1 MKKEPKSD
9 KMRAAWYWVTGRN
22 ADGTKKQ
29 KTRFGKRTNISL
41 LVVCWIMALMPI
53 IIIWYLF
60 ASQPEEDLPSVA
72 SLENPPELLASI
84 VYADD
89 GKTELG
95 RYWSVNRT
103 TVDYNEISPYVFDA
117 LIATEDERYL
127 EHAGIDFRAV
137 MRAVMNAGEAGG
149 ASTISQQ
156 LAKLLF
162 TLQKRENER
171 ALKAAGK
178 PIPNQASGIWKRI
191 NEKIQENIIA
201 VRLEERY
208 TKKEIIT
215 MYLNQFDFLYNAVGI
230 ENAAKVY
237 FNKEPI
243 DLSKSEAAMLVG
255 MCKNPSLYNP
265 YSYQIK
271 NYRPAVAKQKGIDM
285 DNVTEA
291 QMQELRSKD
300 STRAHLRRD
309 QVLKQWLKNS
319 NSKNKA
325 LQNYITQADYDT
337 LRLQNVDIDYQIVD
351 HKQGIAPYFRESLRA
366 DLTKL
371 FEMKNE
377 DGSFVYAKKDGSPYN
392 IYNDGLKIYTTINV
406 DMQEYAEK
414 AVRKHLKERL
424 QPEFEKNNKNLRNFP
439 FANSIKDDV
448 VKNLMKMGRGQT
460 ERYRLLKQKGAS
472 EEEILKEFSYPV
484 PMRVFSWDGDI
495 DTVMSPDDSIRY
507 YKSILRSSLMSMDP
521 NTGFVKAWVGGIDFN
536 HFAFDQVKQ
545 GKRQVGSTIKPFVY
559 ATALSMRTSQPCTKY
574 EEGSSFCVDIYGPN
588 GKVTKAWCPA
598 GKIPA
603 NATMERGL
611 ALSNNPVTVAVMSSM
626 GGNSGPN
633 NIAKLC
639 KDAGLKIRK
648 EDIVPSMCLGVMD
661 LSVHDMVAAQSI
673 FVNQGIYTEP
683 TTILRIED
691 RNGNVIYNANPVSR
705 EVLSSDIAYR
715 TLKMMEGVVDYGTS
729 TSLRGT
735 YHPWGGIK
743 HPMAGKT
750 GTTQS
755 NSDGWFIGLTP
766 DLVTGVWTGGEE
778 RAERFRSML
787 WGQGARMALPVYGYY
802 MQQVYKDKNIKIS
815 TEEFEE
821 PIGYDPTQF
830 ECENGGGDDPDFGL

>member
-29 KTRFGKRTNISL
+29 KTRFGKRTTISL
-41 LVVCWIMALMPI
+41 LVICWIMALMPI
-53 IIIWYLF
+53 LVIWYLF

-162 TLQKRENER
+162 TLQKREKER
-171 ALKAAGK
+171 ALRAAGK

-237 FNKEPI
+237 FNKAPI
-243 DLSKSEAAMLVG
+243 DLTKSEAAMLVG

-271 NYRPAVAKQKGIDM
+271 NYRPAVAKQKGIEM

-291 QMQELRSKD
+291 QMQELRSND

-319 NSKNKA
+319 NAKNKA
-325 LQNYITQADYDT
+325 LQNFITQADYDT
-337 LRLQNVDIDYQIVD
+337 LRLQNINIDYQVVD

-366 DLTKL
+366 DLTTL

-377 DGSFVYAKKDGSPYN
+377 DGSYVYAKKDGSPYN

-414 AVRKHLKERL
+414 AIRKHLKGRL

-460 ERYRLLKQKGAS
+460 ERYRLLKKNGAT

-545 GKRQVGSTIKPFVY
+545 GKRQVGSTFKPFVY
-559 ATALSMRTSQPCTKY
+559 A
-574 EEGSSFCVDIYGPN
+574 
-588 GKVTKAWCPA
+588 
-598 GKIPA
+598 
-603 NATMERGL
+603 
-611 ALSNNPVTVAVMSSM
+611 PV
-626 GGNSGPN
+626 
-633 NIAKLC
+633 
-639 KDAGLKIRK
+639 
-648 EDIVPSMCLGVMD
+648 
-661 LSVHDMVAAQSI
+661 
-673 FVNQGIYTEP
+673 
-683 TTILRIED
+683 
-691 RNGNVIYNANPVSR
+691 
-705 EVLSSDIAYR
+705 
-715 TLKMMEGVVDYGTS
+715 
-729 TSLRGT
+729 
-735 YHPWGGIK
+735 
-743 HPMAGKT
+743 
-750 GTTQS
+750 
-755 NSDGWFIGLTP
+755 
-766 DLVTGVWTGGEE
+766 
-778 RAERFRSML
+778 
-787 WGQGARMALPVYGYY
+787 
-802 MQQVYKDKNIKIS
+802 
-815 TEEFEE
+815 
-821 PIGYDPTQF
+821 
-830 ECENGGGDDPDFGL
+830 

>member
-9 KMRAAWYWVTGRN
+9 KLSAAWYWITGRN
-22 ADGTKKQ
+22 ANGTKKQ
-29 KTRFGKRTNISL
+29 KTRFKKRTTISL
-41 LVVCWIMALMPI
+41 FVLCWIAALLPI
-53 IIIWYLF
+53 LLIWYLF

-127 EHAGIDFRAV
+127 EHAGIDFRAL
-137 MRAVMNAGEAGG
+137 MRAVSNAGRNGG
-149 ASTISQQ
+149 ASTITQQ

-162 TLQKRENER
+162 TLKKRDEER
-171 ALKAAGK
+171 ALRAAGK
-178 PIPNQASGIWKRI
+178 PIPNEKSGIWRRI

-215 MYLNQFDFLYNAVGI
+215 MYLNQFDFLHNAVGI

-237 FNKEPI
+237 FNKKPI
-243 DLSKSEAAMLVG
+243 DLTKSEAAMLVG
-255 MCKNPSLYNP
+255 MCKNPSLFNP

-271 NYRPAVAKQKGIDM
+271 NYRPVVARRKGVDIK
-285 DNVTEA
+285 NVTEA
-291 QMQELRSKD
+291 QMQEIRTQD

-319 NSKNKA
+319 NAKNKG
-325 LQNYITQADYDT
+325 LQNYITQAEYDT
-337 LRLQNVDIDYQIVD
+337 LRLQHIEIDYQVVD
-351 HKQGIAPYFRESLRA
+351 HKQGIAPYFRESLRS
-366 DLTKL
+366 DLTAL
-371 FEMKNE
+371 FALKNE
-377 DGSFVYAKKDGSPYN
+377 DGSYVYAKKDGSPYN

-406 DMQEYAEK
+406 SMQEYAEK
-414 AVRKHLKERL
+414 AMRKHLKGTL

-460 ERYRLLKQKGAS
+460 ERYRRLKQKGAS
-472 EEEILKEFSYPV
+472 EKEILEEFSFPV
-484 PMRVFSWDGDI
+484 PMRVFTWEGEV
-495 DTVMSPDDSIRY
+495 DTVLSPDDSIRY
-507 YKSILRSSLMSMDP
+507 YKSILRSSLMSMEP
-521 NTGFVKAWVGGIDFN
+521 STGFVKAWVGGIDFN

-574 EEGSSFCVDIYGPN
+574 EEGSSFCVDIFGPN

-611 ALSNNPVTVAVMSSM
+611 ALSNNPITVAVMSSM
-626 GGNSGPN
+626 GGYAGPN
-633 NIAKLC
+633 SIAKIC
-639 KDAGLKIRK
+639 GDAGLIIPK
-648 EDIVPSMCLGVMD
+648 DQIVPSMCLGVMD
-661 LSVHDMVAAQSI
+661 LSVHDMTAAQAM
-673 FVNQGIYTEP
+673 FVNQGIYVEP

-691 RNGNVIYNANPVSR
+691 RNGNVIYSANPKSR
-705 EVLSSDIAYR
+705 EVLSPHIAYR
-715 TLKMMEGVVDYGTS
+715 TLQMMKGVVQYGTS
-729 TSLRGT
+729 TSLRSGR
-735 YHPWGGIK
+735 PWGGIK
-743 HPMAGKT
+743 YPMAGKT

-778 RAERFRSML
+778 RAERFRSMT
-787 WGQGARMALPVYGYY
+787 WGQGARMALPIYGYY
-802 MQQVYKDKNIKIS
+802 MQQVYKDRKLKIS
-815 TEEFEE
+815 TEDFEE
-821 PIGYDPTQF
+821 PIGFDPTVF
-830 ECENGGGDDPDFGL
+830 ECEPGDGKEPDLGL

>member
-1 MKKEPKSD
+1 MKKDQKQDKLKS
-9 KMRAAWYWVTGRN
+9 AWYWVTGRN
-22 ADGTKKQ
+22 SDGTKKV
-29 KTRFGKRTNISL
+29 KTRFTRRTTWIL
-41 LVVCWIMALMPI
+41 FVACWIFALLPI
-53 IIIWYLF
+53 FGVWYLF
-60 ASQPEEDLPSVA
+60 ASQPEEELPSVA

-127 EHAGIDFRAV
+127 QHAGIDFRAV
-137 MRAVMNAGEAGG
+137 MRAVSNAGKAGG

-162 TLQKRENER
+162 TLQQREKER
-171 ALKAAGK
+171 ALRAAGK
-178 PIPNQASGIWKRI
+178 PIPNQKTGIMRRLD
-191 NEKIQENIIA
+191 EKIRENIIA

-237 FNKEPI
+237 FNKKPI
-243 DLSKSEAAMLVG
+243 DLTKAEAAMLVG

-265 YSYQIK
+265 YTYQIK
-271 NYRPAVAKQKGIDM
+271 NYRPSVAKEKGISLDA
-285 DNVTEA
+285 VTEA
-291 QMQELRSKD
+291 QMQELRAKD
-300 STRAHLRRD
+300 SIRAHLRRD

-319 NSKNKA
+319 KSKNEA
-325 LQNYITQADYDT
+325 LQNYITQEEYDT
-337 LRLQNVDIDYQIVD
+337 LRLQSCTIDYQVVD
-351 HKQGIAPYFRESLRA
+351 HKQGVAPYFRESLRA

-377 DGSFVYAKKDGSPYN
+377 DGSYVYAKKDGSPYN
-392 IYNDGLKIYTTINV
+392 IYNDGLRIYTTINV
-406 DMQEYAEK
+406 EMQQYAEE
-414 AVRKHLKERL
+414 AMRKHLSGQLQKE
-424 QPEFEKNNKNLRNFP
+424 FDKNNKNLRNFP
-439 FANSIKDDV
+439 FANNIKDEAAAE
-448 VKNLMKMGRGQT
+448 LMQMGRGQT
-460 ERYRLLKQKGAS
+460 ERYRLLKQKGATQ
-472 EEEILKEFSYPV
+472 EEILKEFSYPV
-484 PMRVFSWDGDI
+484 PMRVFSWEGEI

-507 YKSILRSSLMSMDP
+507 YKSILRSSLMSMEP
-521 NTGFVKAWVGGIDFN
+521 STGFVKAWVGGIDFN

-559 ATALSMRTSQPCTKY
+559 ATALDMGTSMPCTKF

-588 GKVTKAWCPA
+588 GKPQRTWCPA

-603 NATMERGL
+603 NATMEVGL
-611 ALSNNPVTVAVMSSM
+611 ASSNNPITVAVMSSM
-626 GGNSGPN
+626 GGYAGPN
-633 NIAKLC
+633 NIAKKLEDLNI
-639 KDAGLKIRK
+639 KLRK

-661 LSVHDMVAAQSI
+661 LSLYEMVAAQSM
-673 FVNQGIYTEP
+673 FVNQGIYVEP

-705 EVLSSDIAYR
+705 EALRSDVAYR
-715 TLKMMEGVVDYGTS
+715 TLQMMKRVVDGGTS
-729 TSLRGT
+729 NSLRW
-735 YHPWGGIK
+735 HPKWGGIK
-743 HPMAGKT
+743 YPMAGKT

-778 RAERFRSML
+778 RAERFRSTAL
-787 WGQGARMALPVYGYY
+787 GQGAHMSLPTYGYY
-802 MQQVYKDKNIKIS
+802 MKKVYNSKKVKIS
-815 TEEFEE
+815 TEDFEE
-821 PIGYDPTQF
+821 PIGYDPTVF
-830 ECENGGGDDPDFGL
+830 ECDNRDRDKIDLGI

>member
-1 MKKEPKSD
+1 MTKEPKS
-9 KMRAAWYWVTGRN
+9 KKIQAAWYWVTGRN
-22 ADGTKKQ
+22 SDGTKKK
-29 KTRFGKRTNISL
+29 KTRFEKRTTVIL
-41 LVVCWIMALMPI
+41 FVVCWLLALSPI
-53 IIIWYLF
+53 FVVWYMF
-60 ASQPEEDLPSVA
+60 ASQPEDELPSVA

-127 EHAGIDFRAV
+127 DHAGIDFRAV
-137 MRAVMNAGEAGG
+137 MRAVGNAGKAGG

-162 TLQKRENER
+162 TLQKRDQER
-171 ALKAAGK
+171 AMRAAGK
-178 PIPNQASGIWKRI
+178 TIKNEQSGIMKRV

-237 FNKEPI
+237 FNKKPI
-243 DLSKSEAAMLVG
+243 DLTKSEAAMLVG

-265 YSYQIK
+265 YTYKIK
-271 NYRPAVAKQKGIDM
+271 NYRPDVAKSKGVAM
-285 DNVTEA
+285 NAVTEA

-300 STRAHLRRD
+300 SIRAHLRRD

-319 NSKNKA
+319 KSKNKA
-325 LQNYITQADYDT
+325 LENYITQQEYDT
-337 LRLQNVDIDYQIVD
+337 LRLNTVEVDYQVVD

-371 FEMKNE
+371 FAQKND
-377 DGSFVYAKKDGSPYN
+377 DGSYKYAKKDGSPYN
-392 IYNDGLKIYTTINV
+392 IYNDGLRIYTTINV
-406 DMQEYAEK
+406 EMQGYAEAAMK
-414 AVRKHLKERL
+414 KHLKGQL

-439 FANSIKDDV
+439 FANKIKDDV
-448 VKNLMKMGRGQT
+448 VKTLMKMGRGQT
-460 ERYRLLKQKGAS
+460 ERYRLLKKKGATQK
-472 EEEILKEFSYPV
+472 EILEEFSYPV
-484 PMRVFSWDGDI
+484 PMRVFTWDGEV

-507 YKSILRSSLMSMDP
+507 YKSILRSSLMSLEP
-521 NTGFVKAWVGGIDFN
+521 STGFVKAWVGGIDFN

-559 ATALSMRTSQPCTKY
+559 ATALQMGTCKPCTKF

-588 GKVTKAWCPA
+588 GKVQKAWCPS

-603 NATMERGL
+603 NATMEVGL
-611 ALSNNPVTVAVMSSM
+611 ASSNNPITVAVMSSM
-626 GGNSGPN
+626 GGYAGPN
-633 NIAKLC
+633 NIAIMC
-639 KDAGLKIRK
+639 KAAGLHIP
-648 EDIVPSMCLGVMD
+648 DDQIVPSMCLGIMD
-661 LSVHDMVAAQSI
+661 LSVHDMVAAQAM
-673 FVNQGIYTEP
+673 FVNQGIHVEP
-683 TTILRIED
+683 TTVMRIED
-691 RNGNVIYNANPVSR
+691 RNGNVIYSANPKTK
-705 EVLSSDIAYR
+705 EVLSPDIAYR
-715 TLKMMEGVVDYGTS
+715 TLLMMKKVVDGGTS
-729 TSLRGT
+729 NSLRW
-735 YHPWGGIK
+735 HPKWGGIK
-743 HPMAGKT
+743 YPMAGKT

-778 RAERFRSML
+778 RAERFLSTAL
-787 WGQGARMALPVYGYY
+787 GQGAHMSLPTYGYY
-802 MQQVYKDKNIKIS
+802 MQKVYKSKKIKIS
-815 TEEFEE
+815 TEDFEA
-821 PIGYDPTQF
+821 PIGYDPTVF
-830 ECENGGGDDPDFGL
+830 ECENQGEEHDFGLGI